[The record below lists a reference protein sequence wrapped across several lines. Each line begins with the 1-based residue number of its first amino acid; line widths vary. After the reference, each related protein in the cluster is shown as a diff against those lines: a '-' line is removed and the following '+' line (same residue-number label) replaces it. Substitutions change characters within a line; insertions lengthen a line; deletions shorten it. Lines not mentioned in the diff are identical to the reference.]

1 LLCVVAVAV
10 ALPWYIRAWVY
21 TGNPLFP
28 MFHEFFAAIGFELE
42 RWDAQAQAGWNA
54 AMARYGAGR
63 SAVDLVLVPWRAT
76 WDGARFAGSIGPAWL
91 LFLPLVPLTW
101 RRFGVDLRLLMA
113 LLAVYYLL
121 WISPYSSFQ
130 IRYLVPAVPLAAVVV
145 TAVVRNLAPL
155 FAKAGIPVARRMLLG
170 GVALMLFLN
179 LPVFYPLHD
188 ARSGWIS
195 STFHSVRPHAW
206 ATVLGL
212 YDPDRYLA
220 RRVQPYA
227 GIQFLNE
234 AAPAGARVVSF
245 AQAAHFYSRQRVIAD
260 YSRVLA
266 DGTWGAGPGEEEA
279 AYRALRAVGVE
290 YIVWDRVR
298 TDLSDERFAIRSAEF
313 RSRFSVLIY
322 ADYWVEIDELLP
334 RETTQ

>member
-1 LLCVVAVAV
+1 
-10 ALPWYIRAWVY
+10 
-21 TGNPLFP
+21 
-28 MFHEFFAAIGFELE
+28 
-42 RWDAQAQAGWNA
+42 
-54 AMARYGAGR
+54 
-63 SAVDLVLVPWRAT
+63 
-76 WDGARFAGSIGPAWL
+76 
-91 LFLPLVPLTW
+91 
-101 RRFGVDLRLLMA
+101 
-113 LLAVYYLL
+113 
-121 WISPYSSFQ
+121 
-130 IRYLVPAVPLAAVVV
+130 
-145 TAVVRNLAPL
+145 
-155 FAKAGIPVARRMLLG
+155 
-170 GVALMLFLN
+170 VALMLFLN

-220 RRVQPYA
+220 RQVQPYV

-234 AAPAGARVVSF
+234 VAPAGARVVSF
-245 AQAAHFYSRQRVIAD
+245 SQAAHFYSRQRVIAD

-313 RSRFSVLIY
+313 RSRFSVPIY
-322 ADYWVEIDELLP
+322 ADYWVEIHELLP
-334 RETTQ
+334 QETTQ